1 MVIQFLNNQI
11 ILIILLILQTN
22 QIALQNINTKI
33 ILITIVSFII

>member
-22 QIALQNINTKI
+22 QITLQNINTQV
-33 ILITIVSFII
+33 ILIIIVSFII